1 MATIDLNRA
10 AMFVR
15 VVESGSFTNAAR
27 TLSVPTSSVSRAVT
41 ALEEELGVLLIQRT
55 SRKLVLT
62 TGGQAFFER
71 AREALT
77 LFEGAADAALDD
89 KAARGLVRITAP
101 MEASAFLAAQITTFR
116 DRYPDIRVDAII
128 TPRYVDLLGE
138 GVDIALRAG
147 TLQDQNLIAR
157 RVQSSYQALY
167 AAPEYLARRG
177 TPSLLADLHQH
188 DLIVHR
194 GKADKTTWDLE
205 GPGGPERFVANGS
218 IIGDGLSFV
227 MGCVMAGGGIGLLP
241 AVRAHDLRAAGLLE
255 RVLPEYSSK
264 GADFSVV
271 VTSRQLPARVTLL
284 RDYLVAALLHDNEQ
298 PCENV
303 RRQLLMRAAAVDAPS
318 AKLAAE

>member
-1 MATIDLNRA
+1 
-10 AMFVR
+10 MFVR

-27 TLSVPTSSVSRAVT
+27 ALSVPTSSVSRAVA

-55 SRKLVLT
+55 TRKLVLT
-62 TGGQAFFER
+62 TGGAAFFER

-77 LFEGAADAALDD
+77 MFDGAAEAALDD
-89 KAARGLVRITAP
+89 KAPRGLVRITAP
-101 MEASAFLAAQITTFR
+101 MEASAFLATQLTAFR
-116 DRYPDIRVDAII
+116 QRHPDIRVDAIL

-147 TLQDQNLIAR
+147 VLQDQNLIAR
-157 RVQSSYQALY
+157 RVMSSYSAMF

-177 TPSLLADLHQH
+177 TPKALADLHAH
-188 DLIVHR
+188 DLVVHR
-194 GKADKTTWDLE
+194 GKADKTTWELE
-205 GPGGPERFVANGS
+205 GPNGPERVVAHGS

-227 MGCVMAGGGIGLLP
+227 MGCVMAGAGIGMLP
-241 AVRAHDLRAAGLLE
+241 AARAQELQAAGLIE

-284 RDYLVAALLHDNEQ
+284 RDFLIEALLTEDSQ
-298 PCENV
+298 PCTKA
-303 RRQLLMRAAAVDAPS
+303 RRELLAHAAAVDAPP